1 MSKDARPTPSRSSW
15 NRGGRSLDR
24 SRKNDQV
31 DLYVDHV
38 AAVPQAVEDGG
49 GEHVGAEHMGRCRPR
64 L

>member
-1 MSKDARPTPSRSSW
+1 LEQ
-15 NRGGRSLDR
+15 GGRSLNR

-38 AAVPQAVEDGG
+38 VAVQQAVEDGG
-49 GEHVGAEHMGRCRPR
+49 GEHVGAEHTSRYRPR